1 MNVLYAYVTAMVF
14 LFILITL
21 AVNYTAIT
29 FGTCIAF
36 MFLATCVIY
45 ANHTQHY
52 RRALWLHFFLSGSPA
67 LIFSIFFGFD
77 AGFYL
82 YVLAAPISI
91 LLFVDIRNKR
101 DLYGAS
107 VYYVLI
113 FLAAAAARFF
123 GYEMKFAAIPSIY
136 LLIINFAFTAIF
148 ICVLGLTFVRLNES
162 FFDSLKASN
171 LVLAEQ
177 RNEIAEAN
185 AHLVEKNEEISD
197 LAGVLNDKVK
207 NNLQIIALFTEL
219 DMLNLPTKDVNNLLL
234 LQKSRVKVLDLCY
247 ALIFEQKALP
257 ETWFD
262 VVVTNYYGFLKQHYA
277 LQISENANF
286 DLIIPTNTPAINRKK
301 FEMVLLM
308 LNEWHFSWIALLNKP
323 TEIDLVFTL
332 MVTEDAAQPFYLTIK
347 VGGHPTKSFIPN
359 HKIQQLRQTT
369 IQIKTRYDAEKDMHV
384 LVARF

>member
-1 MNVLYAYVTAMVF
+1 
-14 LFILITL
+14 
-21 AVNYTAIT
+21 
-29 FGTCIAF
+29 
-36 MFLATCVIY
+36 MFLATGVIY

-52 RRALWLHFFLSGSPA
+52 RRALWLHFFLSGSPS

-82 YVLAAPISI
+82 YILAAPISV
-91 LLFVDIRNKR
+91 LLFVDMRNKR

-107 VYYVLI
+107 VYYVLV
-113 FLAAAAARFF
+113 FLAAIAVHFF
-123 GYEMKFAAIPSIY
+123 EYEMNLANISSIY
-136 LLIINFAFTAIF
+136 LLIINFIFTAIF

-177 RNEIAEAN
+177 RNEIAAVN
-185 AHLVEKNEEISD
+185 THLVGKNEEISD
-197 LAGVLNDKVK
+197 LVGVLNDKVK

-219 DMLNLPTKDVNNLLL
+219 DMLNLPTTNANNLLL

-247 ALIFEQKALP
+247 ALIFEQKAAP
-257 ETWFD
+257 DTWFD
-262 VVVTNYYGFLKQHYA
+262 VVVTNYYDFFRQHYA
-277 LQISENANF
+277 LQIGENANF
-286 DLIIPTNTPAINRKK
+286 DLIIPTNAPTINRKK

-308 LNEWHFSWIALLNKP
+308 LNEWHFSWVALLQKP

-332 MVTEDAAQPFYLTIK
+332 MLTEDAAQPFYLTIK
-347 VGGHPTKSFIPN
+347 VGGHPTKTFIPN
-359 HKIQQLRQTT
+359 HKIQQLRQST
-369 IQIKTRYDAEKDMHV
+369 IQIETAYDAEKDMHV